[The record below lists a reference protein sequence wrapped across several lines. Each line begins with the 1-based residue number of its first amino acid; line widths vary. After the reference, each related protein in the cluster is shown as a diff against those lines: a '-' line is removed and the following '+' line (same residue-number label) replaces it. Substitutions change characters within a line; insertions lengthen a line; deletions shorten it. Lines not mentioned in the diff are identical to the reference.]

1 MIIVRRT
8 YNMFTY
14 FYDKFQ
20 VSLIFNRFMIDNVEN
35 KLKKILKANKVG
47 YCNKIQDL
55 NTRI

>member
-1 MIIVRRT
+1 
-8 YNMFTY
+8 MFTY